1 MSSRSG
7 AIRQP
12 ADDGSSFDISRQ
24 SPEQIAQLFARW
36 KEQRKRLAREAEQE
50 PGQNGSGQNSAAP
63 QVVRFTPAARV
74 PAQPE
79 PEPDPEPV
87 DGREGAPGVRQYS
100 ADFSAILTSRDQL
113 DARRVKHLKLP
124 AAVITAPARPAHGS
138 GMRWTLAI
146 AVSFIALTA
155 AAGAAYWSQQEVASV
170 RPPAAVAVAKPARPQ
185 PAVEQPLETQAAAP
199 LLPAATRLPEA
210 EPWSTALL
218 IDTASSPPLVEAS
231 SSPPI
236 VEVAQKPL
244 SANHKSIQTTSSS
257 ADGPAPSVPIVQV
270 SAEAPGDFVTS
281 AGGSSVTAEAVHEAT
296 PPRRQAA
303 NSAERGNQR
312 DRLQLDPGTAPTAG
326 SASSSTTDRN
336 GSAIASHTADG
347 QNDPSG
353 NGTAGGSSVGSS
365 ADASSSGGSSSNA
378 GGSAGTGSSGA
389 SASGSNTASGASSG
403 SGGDTSVGGASSSAS
418 GSADGSGASPGASG
432 DTGTSAD
439 GTGTSSNGSSDG
451 SSSGSVGGLGD
462 AMGGAVDGDVGGVH
476 DAVGGALGG
485 MGKAADGIGKPD
497 GKGKGASAGGKGK
510 GKDKSKDKSKDKD
523 KDKGGH
529 KGGGKGKG

>member
-36 KEQRKRLAREAEQE
+36 KEQRKRLARDAEQE
-50 PGQNGSGQNSAAP
+50 PGQNGGGQNARGQNSAAP

-87 DGREGAPGVRQYS
+87 DGREGAPGARRYS
-100 ADFSAILTSRDQL
+100 ADFSAILTSRDQSA
-113 DARRVKHLKLP
+113 ARRVKRLKLP
-124 AAVITAPARPAHGS
+124 AAVVTAPARPAHGS

-170 RPPAAVAVAKPARPQ
+170 RPPAAVAVAKPAQPQ

-244 SANHKSIQTTSSS
+244 SANHKSIQTSSS
-257 ADGPAPSVPIVQV
+257 PASGPSPSVPMVQV

-303 NSAERGNQR
+303 SSAERGNQK
-312 DRLQLDPGTAPTAG
+312 DRLRLDPGTAGTAG
-326 SASSSTTDRN
+326 STSSSTTDRN
-336 GSAIASHTADG
+336 GSAIASRTADG
-347 QNDPSG
+347 QSDPSG

-365 ADASSSGGSSSNA
+365 ADASSSGGGSSSNA
-378 GGSAGTGSSGA
+378 GGSAGTDSAGA
-389 SASGSNTASGASSG
+389 SASGSAD
-403 SGGDTSVGGASSSAS
+403 GDGSSAS
-418 GSADGSGASPGASG
+418 ADGNADGSGASPGASG

-451 SSSGSVGGLGD
+451 SSSGSVGG
-462 AMGGAVDGDVGGVH
+462 AVDGAVGGVH